1 MPSRSHAFDALIT
14 NPPILDRR
22 EMVAEHLERLA
33 ALVRTYGVVD
43 GELNTGPFVSG
54 EEQSRMEYKV
64 RLVIDRPDRPRP
76 LEAMPVWEFDGE

>member
-1 MPSRSHAFDALIT
+1 MQARSHEFDAAIAAPL
-14 NPPILDRR
+14 PDRR

-43 GELNTGPFVSG
+43 GELNTGPFISG
-54 EEQSRMEYKV
+54 EEQRQMEYKV

-76 LEAMPVWEFDGE
+76 RPDMPVWEFDGE